1 MARRD
6 WSCALK
12 HRVLGGCGS
21 RDVAGRP
28 TSRSVGVSGGAARRF
43 SLTTEQLA
51 RVSQRLNPRRAIE
64 RHLRCRLRL
73 RNRRKGSEWTSGRY
87 RRRSIR
93 AVCIAVRGRG
103 RCWLRPRPGT
113 GGGLLAGPGGA
124 ADGGRGFLN
133 DGGVGGAGGNAGLL
147 FGPGGAADGGRGFL
161 NDGGV
166 GGAGGNAGLLFGAGG
181 TGGSGGAGLGGDG
194 GAGGAGGNA
203 GVLFGNAGSGGP
215 AGSAIPTGEPAVPAV
230 TPAGW
235 APVGSAGPAGSAKPV
250 TGVSAG
256 PAARPGC

>member
-113 GGGLLAGPGGA
+113 GLGADSPQADTTPSAASAAPPASTPRLLMGRFVSRLMTGAALSTATSCHQKDAATKAGETLNGVITASFVIPGVSLVATPAAACRRDTGSRPGGA
-124 ADGGRGFLN
+124 
-133 DGGVGGAGGNAGLL
+133 
-147 FGPGGAADGGRGFL
+147 
-161 NDGGV
+161 
-166 GGAGGNAGLLFGAGG
+166 
-181 TGGSGGAGLGGDG
+181 
-194 GAGGAGGNA
+194 
-203 GVLFGNAGSGGP
+203 
-215 AGSAIPTGEPAVPAV
+215 SA
-230 TPAGW
+230 
-235 APVGSAGPAGSAKPV
+235 
-250 TGVSAG
+250 
-256 PAARPGC
+256 R